1 MRGAQTRHQEATYQY
16 RSVAVARSIFC
27 GYGPVLN
34 VSIPDDLLEL
44 KNVAIHASLLF
55 DVSVAAGNRK
65 LHWIGGGYAVNP
77 YPDQTVKSEQPNMI
91 HILQSA
97 DANRR
102 VDVTIDISHLIPLLE
117 IDDSPTFDQ
126 PSFEVSMV
134 TDPTGANS
142 VTGVLEIW
150 KVDLIYTTKG
160 IQ

>member
-1 MRGAQTRHQEATYQY
+1 MRGGQTRHQEATYQY
-16 RSVAVARSIFC
+16 RSVAVARTIFC
-27 GYGPVLN
+27 GYGPHLY
-34 VSIPDDLLEL
+34 VSIPENLLEL

-55 DVSVAAGNRK
+55 DASVAAGNRK
-65 LHWIGGGYAVNP
+65 IHWIGGGYQLNP
-77 YPDQTVKSEQPNMI
+77 YPDQTVASEQPSMI

-102 VDVTIDISHLIPLLE
+102 ADVTIDISHLIPQLV
-117 IDDSPTFDQ
+117 IDDTPTFDQ
-126 PSFEVSMV
+126 PSFEVSIV